1 MKENIVIPI
10 KTEQLQLWSRWT
22 LEAAGWLISLGLL
35 AASTVVAAVAIL
47 AWLVTGSNTLLV
59 LGILGGLSLGLAG
72 VWQLLRRLDRAASQ
86 LKHMPTEMA

>member
-22 LEAAGWLISLGLL
+22 LETAGWLICLGLL
-35 AASTVVAAVAIL
+35 AASAAVATIAVL
-47 AWLVTGSNTLLV
+47 AWLVSGSNTLLV
-59 LGILGGLSLGLAG
+59 LGIISGLSLGLAG

-86 LKHMPTEMA
+86 LKHAPIEMA